1 MRGNFRWIVSSAS
14 PAGSSPLMRGK
25 LDAELSAQVDDGL
38 IPAYAGKTA
47 RASRAR
53 RFCRAHPH
61 SHGENKQ
68 LLVAAASQRGSSP
81 LTRGKREVHREG
93 CEADGLIPTHA
104 GKTPSRGCP
113 RRIGTAHPHSRG
125 ENTSPAGATGL
136 SQGSSPLTRGK
147 HGLRASVRENAG
159 LIPAHAGKTRLSAWH
174 PSRPWAHP
182 RSRGENLPL
191 VFLCTLWWG
200 SSPLTRGK
208 RRHNPAT
215 TAVVGLIPTHAG
227 STSWMQGSRPTCGAH
242 PHSRGENSATSL
254 TDEEWEG
261 SSPLTRGKRS
271 EECCGVHDVGLI
283 PTDAGKTH

>member
-1 MRGNFRWIVSSAS
+1 M
-14 PAGSSPLMRGK
+14 GSSPLTQGK
-25 LDAELSAQVDDGL
+25 QLAHLEQGVFAGL
-38 IPAYAGKTA
+38 IPTHTGKT
-47 RASRAR
+47 SSFSWLLR
-53 RFCRAHPH
+53 RSAAHPR
-61 SHGENKQ
+61 SREENEKYTVKGVRQ
-68 LLVAAASQRGSSP
+68 MGSSP
-81 LTRGKREVHREG
+81 LTRGKRFTG
-93 CEADGLIPTHA
+93 CESLDSFGPIPTHA

-215 TAVVGLIPTHAG
+215 TAGVGLIPTHAG

>member
-1 MRGNFRWIVSSAS
+1 MLNLLARGL
-14 PAGSSPLMRGK
+14 SPLTRGK
-25 LDAELSAQVDDGL
+25 Q
-38 IPAYAGKTA
+38 
-47 RASRAR
+47 
-53 RFCRAHPH
+53 
-61 SHGENKQ
+61 
-68 LLVAAASQRGSSP
+68 AASATSGGGLPVHPRSRRKNLSTRFVEWLMGGSSP
-81 LTRGKREVHREG
+81 LTRGKRG
-93 CEADGLIPTHA
+93 CRGHLDYRDGIIPAHA
-104 GKTPSRGCP
+104 GKTSGSRCSTAAS
-113 RRIGTAHPHSRG
+113 RAHPHSRG

-227 STSWMQGSRPTCGAH
+227 
-242 PHSRGENSATSL
+242 
-254 TDEEWEG
+254 
-261 SSPLTRGKRS
+261 
-271 EECCGVHDVGLI
+271 
-283 PTDAGKTH
+283 KTLRRR

>member
-1 MRGNFRWIVSSAS
+1 MLNLLARGL
-14 PAGSSPLMRGK
+14 SPLTRGK
-25 LDAELSAQVDDGL
+25 Q
-38 IPAYAGKTA
+38 
-47 RASRAR
+47 
-53 RFCRAHPH
+53 
-61 SHGENKQ
+61 
-68 LLVAAASQRGSSP
+68 AASATSGGGLPVHPRSRRKNLSTRFVEWLMGGSSP
-81 LTRGKREVHREG
+81 LTRGKRG
-93 CEADGLIPTHA
+93 CRGHLDYRDGIIPAHAGKTLRASLSSALLWAHPHSRGENSRTDPIMELMPGSSPLTRGKLVVRVAVQLPAGLIPTHA
-104 GKTPSRGCP
+104 GKTPARPEPQASP
-113 RRIGTAHPHSRG
+113 R
-125 ENTSPAGATGL
+125 
-136 SQGSSPLTRGK
+136 
-147 HGLRASVRENAG
+147 
-159 LIPAHAGKTRLSAWH
+159 
-174 PSRPWAHP
+174 AHP

>member
-61 SHGENKQ
+61 SHGENDSPDVN
-68 LLVAAASQRGSSP
+68 LSIRSGPSP
-81 LTRGKREVHREG
+81 LTRGKHPAEDVLVVSVR
-93 CEADGLIPTHA
+93 LIPTHA
-104 GKTPSRGCP
+104 GKTPARPEPQASP
-113 RRIGTAHPHSRG
+113 R
-125 ENTSPAGATGL
+125 
-136 SQGSSPLTRGK
+136 
-147 HGLRASVRENAG
+147 
-159 LIPAHAGKTRLSAWH
+159 
-174 PSRPWAHP
+174 AHP